1 MIAEKDPYI
10 KSAYDQLQII
20 SQDEQKRLEYEARE
34 KAILDYNQSIYEAE
48 QRGEKR
54 GELRGE
60 KRGELRGEKRG
71 EQRGEK
77 RGEQRG
83 RLQGEKAVRES
94 TAKNL
99 IQMGISAEI
108 IAQATGLSIA
118 QIEAFKNEIV

>member
-71 EQRGEK
+71 EQRG
-77 RGEQRG
+77 RI
-83 RLQGEKAVRES
+83 QGEKAVRES